1 MNQIVAYIG
10 YFFLLL
16 NLILFFIRFSNQG
29 KAYKIFTVYLGLVFV
44 VQILAEILIQQKRNN
59 LFLSHFYFIGQF
71 IVLSFF
77 YLNILKKVDFQKNIV
92 KGGLILGLSILGFQ
106 FVNDNTLF
114 FKFNLFEIVITSFL
128 LIVFA
133 SFHFY
138 NLLNEKKE
146 FYYINMGIL
155 IYLFGSTILFLVGN
169 LMTSLSPKLNKIP
182 WILNSFLY
190 IIYQLFIL
198 VEWKKSFSKKEINTA
213 L

>member
-213 L
+213 S

>member
-1 MNQIVAYIG
+1 MNQILAYIG
-10 YFFLLL
+10 YFILLL

-71 IVLSFF
+71 IVLSIF
-77 YLNILKKVDFQKNIV
+77 YLNILKKVDFQKKIV
-92 KGGLILGLSILGFQ
+92 KGGLILGLSILGIQ
-106 FVNDNTLF
+106 FINDNTLF

-198 VEWKKSFSKKEINTA
+198 VEWKKSFFKKEINTA

>member
-1 MNQIVAYIG
+1 MNQILAYIG
-10 YFFLLL
+10 YLILLL
-16 NLILFFIRFSNQG
+16 NLLLFFIRFSDQG
-29 KAYKIFTVYLGLVFV
+29 KAYKIFTLYLGLVFV

-71 IVLSFF
+71 VALSIF
-77 YLNILKKVDFQKNIV
+77 YLTILKKVDLQKKIV
-92 KGGLILGLSILGFQ
+92 KGGLISGLLFLGIQ

-169 LMTSLSPKLNKIP
+169 LMTSLSPKINKIP

-198 VEWKKSFSKKEINTA
+198 IEWKKNFSKKSIDTA